1 MPAVQRRHFLGAF
14 GSLLGAAALSGALPR
29 PGLAA
34 AGALRIGLK
43 SLPAALNPLT
53 VSDLVARQI
62 LGSMYESLTSVDTQ
76 GRILPGLATAWEAS
90 EDARRWRLTIRDG
103 VTFHTGRPFTA
114 AAVKRSFEAA
124 LAGDGA
130 NFALLALSKVRGF
143 RELRA
148 KTASG
153 LSGVTV
159 IDDRTLEVVCDEP
172 NAVFPFARFHIVD
185 VEAVEKAGPD
195 WFRTMS
201 AGTGPYRLARSTEG
215 IRIDV
220 EANPSWRGG
229 AVPFERVS
237 FLATGIGN
245 DGITLFNDSQVD
257 FTFVDTDALRGVMD
271 DPGFKRSLS
280 NVQRMQMRVVALDP
294 RRVKAF
300 ADLRVRRAMSLLID
314 RNAMAERFFRGV
326 AAVHNGVVPPALLS
340 NEKLEPLAYDPTL
353 AARLLEEAG
362 YPAGRGIDPFT
373 VTVVPEYRREFVY
386 YVSQWNNAG
395 IPAKLV
401 TAPRQEFIARSRRR
415 DYDSFLFGWTA
426 TYPDPM
432 NFLDELFSSRSRFN
446 PVGWSNAEFDGL
458 VERAMAIAD
467 PDRRAEVYKDAEC
480 LVMKDLPVIPL
491 VVPDYVALRGNVL
504 SDNFI
509 TPFGGLNFG

>member
-1 MPAVQRRHFLGAF
+1 M
-14 GSLLGAAALSGALPR
+14 
-29 PGLAA
+29 
-34 AGALRIGLK
+34 
-43 SLPAALNPLT
+43 
-53 VSDLVARQI
+53 
-62 LGSMYESLTSVDTQ
+62 
-76 GRILPGLATAWEAS
+76 
-90 EDARRWRLTIRDG
+90 
-103 VTFHTGRPFTA
+103 
-114 AAVKRSFEAA
+114 
-124 LAGDGA
+124 
-130 NFALLALSKVRGF
+130 
-143 RELRA
+143 
-148 KTASG
+148 
-153 LSGVTV
+153 
-159 IDDRTLEVVCDEP
+159 
-172 NAVFPFARFHIVD
+172 
-185 VEAVEKAGPD
+185 
-195 WFRTMS
+195 
-201 AGTGPYRLARSTEG
+201 
-215 IRIDV
+215 
-220 EANPSWRGG
+220 
-229 AVPFERVS
+229 
-237 FLATGIGN
+237 
-245 DGITLFNDSQVD
+245 
-257 FTFVDTDALRGVMD
+257 
-271 DPGFKRSLS
+271 
-280 NVQRMQMRVVALDP
+280 VALDP

-340 NEKLEPLAYDPTL
+340 NERLEPLAYDPTL
-353 AARLLEEAG
+353 ARRLLEEAG
-362 YPAGRGIDPFT
+362 YPEGRGIDPFT

-432 NFLDELFSSRSRFN
+432 NFLDELFNSRSRFN

-467 PDRRAEVYKDAEC
+467 HDRRAEVYKDAEC
-480 LVMKDLPVIPL
+480 LVMQDLPVIPL

>member
-1 MPAVQRRHFLGAF
+1 MQAVRRRHFL
-14 GSLLGAAALSGALPR
+14 SLLGGLLGGAGLAAALPR
-29 PGLAA
+29 PAMA
-34 AGALRIGLK
+34 AGTLRIGFK
-43 SLPAALNPLT
+43 SLPGGLNPLT
-53 VSDLVARQI
+53 VSDLVARQV
-62 LGSMYESLTSVDTQ
+62 LGSMYESLTTVDTK

-103 VTFHTGRPFTA
+103 VTFHTGRPLTA
-114 AAVKRSFEAA
+114 LDVKRSFEAA
-124 LAGDGA
+124 LGGDGT
-130 NFALLALSKVRGF
+130 NFAVLALSKVRGF

-148 KTASG
+148 KTAGG
-153 LSGVTV
+153 LSGITV

-172 NAVFPFARFHIVD
+172 CAVFPFARLNIVD
-185 VEAVEKAGPD
+185 VEAAGQAGPD
-195 WFRTMS
+195 WFRTLS
-201 AGTGPYRLARSTEG
+201 AGTGPYRLVRSSDG
-215 IRIDV
+215 IRMDV
-220 EANPSWRGG
+220 EANPGWRGG
-229 AVPFERVS
+229 SVPFERVS

-245 DGITLFNDSQVD
+245 DGITLFNDSQID

-280 NVQRMQMRVVALDP
+280 NVPRMQMRVVALDP

-300 ADLRVRRAMSLLID
+300 GDLRVRRAMSLLID
-314 RNAMAERFFRGV
+314 RSAMVERFFRGV
-326 AAVHNGVVPPALLS
+326 ASVHNGIVPPALLS
-340 NEKLEPLAYDPTL
+340 NERLEPLAYDPLL
-353 AARLLEEAG
+353 AKRLLEEAG
-362 YPAGRGIDPFT
+362 YPEGRGIEPFQ

-401 TAPRQEFIARSRRR
+401 MAPRQEFIARSRRR
-415 DYDSFLFGWTA
+415 DYDAFLFGWTA

-432 NFLDELFSSRSRFN
+432 NFLDELFSSSSRFN
-446 PVGWSNAEFDGL
+446 PVGWTSAQFDGL
-458 VERAMAIAD
+458 IERAMAIPD
-467 PDRRAEVYKDAEC
+467 PTLRAEVYKDAEC
-480 LVMKDLPVIPL
+480 LVMQDLPVIPL